1 MKNMPFFIKIT
12 LLLSLFSNCEND
24 GQSPSSKINTEVIGT
39 NVLQA
44 DTAMHIGN
52 FTVSKD
58 KVKEIQKN
66 ILANLTIVNKD
77 FKSNKIIIKT
87 SLFKNSDDH
96 YFLRTEFNNG
106 YVSTSLLPVTSNKNA
121 RVLVAEAPVTTCT
134 STSCSS
140 GGGCQ
145 PQIDGYCSACSKG
158 TKDCTRST
166 SH

>member
-1 MKNMPFFIKIT
+1 MKNLPFFSKIT
-12 LLLSLFSNCEND
+12 LLLLLFSNCEND
-24 GQSPSSKINTEVIGT
+24 GQSPSSKINTEVNGS

-44 DTAMHIGN
+44 DTAMHVGN
-52 FTVSKD
+52 FTIPMD

-66 ILANLTIVNKD
+66 ILSNLTIVNKD
-77 FKSNKIIIKT
+77 FKSSVIIVKT
-87 SLFKNSDDH
+87 SLFKNSDDY

-166 SH
+166 SN

>member
-1 MKNMPFFIKIT
+1 MKNLSFFVKIT
-12 LLLSLFSNCEND
+12 LLLLLLSNCEND
-24 GQSPSSKINTEVIGT
+24 GQSLSSKTNTEVIGT

-44 DTAMHIGN
+44 DTAMHVGN
-52 FTVSKD
+52 FTIPMD

-66 ILANLTIVNKD
+66 ILTNLSIVNKD
-77 FKSNKIIIKT
+77 FKSSAIIVRT
-87 SLFKNSDDH
+87 SLFKNSDGH

-140 GGGCQ
+140 GEGCQ